1 MLILFKINMNR
12 VPKIVLMKY
21 EWFQPLY
28 LEVVIREEKYKN
40 LWVRCTSKGP
50 LVKSFGLEIK

>member
-12 VPKIVLMKY
+12 VPKIVLMK
-21 EWFQPLY
+21 WFQPLY
-28 LEVVIREEKYKN
+28 LEVVIREEKDKN